1 MHKSAAFGM
10 CVVCA
15 LAAGWTVA
23 LGVMVR
29 KVGAVSA
36 RDRQARLAERSCAK
50 EELPKMLPAFERMSQ
65 GGGTR
70 LLVALAMAAGNAE
83 RMLK

>member
-1 MHKSAAFGM
+1 M
-10 CVVCA
+10 VCA
-15 LAAGWTVA
+15 LASGWTVA
-23 LGVMVR
+23 LSVMVG
-29 KVGAVSA
+29 KVRAVSA
-36 RDRQARLAERSCAK
+36 RDRQACLAERSCAK

-65 GGGTR
+65 VGGAR